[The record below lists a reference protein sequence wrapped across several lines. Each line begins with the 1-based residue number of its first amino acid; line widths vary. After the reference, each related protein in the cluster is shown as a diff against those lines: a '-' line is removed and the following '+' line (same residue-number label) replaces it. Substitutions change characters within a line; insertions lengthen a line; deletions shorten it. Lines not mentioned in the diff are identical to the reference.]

1 MRTLSI
7 LSFYPPAVYA
17 AVTFLF
23 STGVVQAQQRAAA
36 ADKGSQA
43 VVPSS
48 PTPKVATA
56 PAQAP
61 KTAQA
66 AGAARVQTAGGLN
79 TPARPRDAES
89 EQGAFD
95 FDTALSQGAVAMTA
109 EQAAKLAVES
119 GPSIA
124 SANAAQRK
132 AEVGAAG
139 AWIAVYPKLELTA
152 RYTRLSKVEI
162 GQLIPDQT
170 PEQKK
175 KIAQDATADP
185 ANAAFNADML
195 QALQGFSQ
203 INFPQILNQYALRA
217 AVTYPVSD
225 VFFAIMPGYK
235 SAKGFSEAAAWS
247 VKVEQQKLVQQA
259 REAYYNYAR
268 ARASLFVARAA
279 LAQVEAH
286 RKDIVAMVDA
296 GTLAKVELMRID
308 AQVAAARVAIAR
320 AEGGM
325 AIAKTGLGV
334 LTGKKI
340 AEDVA
345 ITEQLSHPL
354 PELTESQEQ
363 LVAQASERRPEVL
376 ALRALSSA
384 YQLSADSNGGGRLP
398 HLALSAGVDYANP
411 NSRAFPQEEK
421 FKPSWDISAIL
432 TWSPN
437 SYFDANSKV
446 SGAEADLAK
455 VRADLESLEQGLT
468 IEVAQAYEQYNSA
481 RAAMEAA
488 ESGIAAAEESFRVR
502 REQFRAGA
510 AVATEVLDA
519 EAGLRNARLELVN
532 AAIDMRIAR
541 VRLDHAIGKEL

>member
-1 MRTLSI
+1 MRKFSI
-7 LSFYPPAVYA
+7 LSFYSTPVCA
-17 AVTFLF
+17 AVAFVF
-23 STGVVQAQQRAAA
+23 STGAVQAQQPPVAIDTGSKAAPPNA
-36 ADKGSQA
+36 APPGA
-43 VVPSS
+43 
-48 PTPKVATA
+48 ATA
-56 PAQAP
+56 PSPSAKELGTQSSADVKAP
-61 KTAQA
+61 KD
-66 AGAARVQTAGGLN
+66 V
-79 TPARPRDAES
+79 ES

-95 FDTALSQGAVAMTA
+95 FDAALSQGAVSMTA
-109 EQAAKLAVES
+109 EQAAKLAVKS

-132 AEVGAAG
+132 AEAGARG
-139 AWIAVYPKLELTA
+139 AWIAVYPKLDLTA
-152 RYTRLSKVEI
+152 RYTRLSKVDQGSLISGNGMNTNAPTLRNPESDFDASQAQFDAWI
-162 GQLIPDQT
+162 GRFLTEMGNSFSDISIPQH
-170 PEQKK
+170 
-175 KIAQDATADP
+175 
-185 ANAAFNADML
+185 
-195 QALQGFSQ
+195 
-203 INFPQILNQYALRA
+203 LNNYALRA
-217 AVTYPVSD
+217 QLSYPVSD
-225 VFFAIMPGYK
+225 VFFAVLPGYK
-235 SAKGFSEAAAWS
+235 AAKGFTEAAAWN
-247 VKVEQQKLVQQA
+247 VKIEQQKLVQQA

-268 ARASLFVARAA
+268 GRASLFVARAA

-320 AEGGM
+320 VEGGVAM
-325 AIAKTGLGV
+325 AKTGLGV
-334 LTGKKI
+334 LTGQKI
-340 AEDVA
+340 TQEVA
-345 ITEQLSHPL
+345 ITEQLMQPL
-354 PELTESQEQ
+354 PPLTESEDQ
-363 LVAQASERRPEVL
+363 LVAQASARRPEVL
-376 ALRALSSA
+376 ALRTLASA
-384 YQLSADSNGGGRLP
+384 YELSAQANGGGRLP
-398 HLALSAGVDYANP
+398 HLALSAGVDYNNP
-411 NSRAFPQEEK
+411 NQRAMLSAESK
-421 FKPSWDISAIL
+421 FVASWDISAIL

-437 SYFDANSKV
+437 SYFDADYKV

-468 IEVAQAYEQYNSA
+468 IEVTQAYEQYTSA